1 MKCLFSPCLSLYMLV
16 APPCG
21 ERGLKSLSCRPPAA
35 LCEVAPPCGE
45 RGLKCHQFSCA
56 ITMAAGRSPLRGAW
70 IEMVYKVPFDDV
82 AWVAPP
88 CGERGLK
95 YHFYHLFDQFHRRS
109 PLRGAWIE
117 IIAIYLYHRH
127 HERRSPLRGAWI
139 EMSFIRL
146 NFVITSCRSPLRG
159 AWIEIF
165 LLISLLPCRH

>member
-1 MKCLFSPCLSLYMLV
+1 
-16 APPCG
+16 
-21 ERGLKSLSCRPPAA
+21 
-35 LCEVAPPCGE
+35 
-45 RGLKCHQFSCA
+45 
-56 ITMAAGRSPLRGAW
+56 MAAGRSPLRGAW

-95 YHFYHLFDQFHRRS
+95 YHFYHLLDQFHRRS

-139 EMSFIRL
+139 EIAPIAGVGCAQASL
-146 NFVITSCRSPLRG
+146 PLAG
-159 AWIEIF
+159 
-165 LLISLLPCRH
+165 SVD